1 MIGALLLHLEIPKV
15 KPALAVFALTLI
27 AAPILARA
35 DSKSPVSA
43 YEIKNRISAPAAVWD
58 YAAVDAGA
66 RRLYIGRVGGVM
78 AVDLDSL
85 QVTPVLVASRLVHA
99 VLPLGESGLVASTN
113 GMEDSV
119 NLFEGKTGNLIATIP
134 TGQHPDALVLEPKS
148 GLLVAANRKSDDL
161 TMINVDT
168 RAAVGSIALG
178 GKPEF
183 LTADGQ
189 GLVYINIADRNE
201 IAVIDIAA
209 RKVMRRITLS
219 QCHGPTG
226 LAYDERDA
234 LLISVCENGVVKF
247 INAKTYKDAA
257 TFRGGKG
264 PDAVIFDSDRSVA
277 FVPSADDGM
286 LTVFAVHGV
295 ADITVQQKLRT
306 KTGTRTGALDAT
318 TGTLYL
324 PTAEVRPP
332 AKPGAWPSAVP
343 GTFVVLVIGLK

>member
-1 MIGALLLHLEIPKV
+1 VLDDLLPHLEITRV
-15 KPALAVFALTLI
+15 NPALVVIVLTLFAVPVL
-27 AAPILARA
+27 AAA
-35 DSKSPVSA
+35 DSKSTVSA

-58 YAAVDAGA
+58 YAAVDARA

-113 GMEDSV
+113 GMANSV
-119 NLFEGKTGNLIATIP
+119 SLFEGKTGTLIATIP
-134 TGQHPDALVLEPKS
+134 AEQHPDALILEPKS
-148 GLLVAANRKSDDL
+148 GLLVAANRESDDL
-161 TMINVDT
+161 TLIDVDK
-168 RAAVGSIALG
+168 RASVGSIVLG

-189 GLVYINIADRNE
+189 GLVYNNISDRNE
-201 IAVIDIAA
+201 IAVVDIAA
-209 RKVMRRITLS
+209 REVVRRITLS

-226 LAYDERDA
+226 LAFDERDA

-247 INAKTYKDAA
+247 INAKTYTDAA

-264 PDAVIFDSDRSVA
+264 SDAVIFDSARSLA
-277 FVPSADDGM
+277 FIPSADDGM
-286 LTVFAVHGV
+286 LTVFAVRSV
-295 ADITVQQKLRT
+295 SDITVQQKLPT
-306 KTGTRTGALDAT
+306 KVGTRTGALDAT

-332 AKPGAWPSAVP
+332 EKPGAWPSAVP
-343 GTFVVLVIGLK
+343 GTFIVLVIGLK